1 MELGEG
7 KSVLDVAELMI
18 EGLLL
23 IHVSASIPL
32 Y

>member
-7 KSVLDVAELMI
+7 KSFRDFVELMI

-23 IHVSASIPL
+23 IHVSASIPFC
-32 Y
+32 

>member
-7 KSVLDVAELMI
+7 KSFHDFVELMI

-23 IHVSASIPL
+23 IHVIASIPFC
-32 Y
+32 